1 MNGASIFIVCIFFLL
16 VIMNLITFAAY
27 GIDKR
32 KAEKGSWRIPE
43 KTLILLAL
51 FGGSIG
57 AFLGMKVFHHKT
69 LHPKFKF
76 GIPAILIFH
85 ILLTGVI
92 IFLFLR

>member
-1 MNGASIFIVCIFFLL
+1 MNGASIFIACIFFLL
-16 VIMNLITFAAY
+16 VIINLFTFAAY
-27 GIDKR
+27 GIDKC
-32 KAEKGSWRIPE
+32 KAKKGSWRIPE

-57 AFLGMKVFHHKT
+57 AFVGMKVFHHKT

-85 ILLTGVI
+85 ILLAGVI
-92 IFLFLR
+92 IFLSLR